1 MDQTAVRALLTRL
14 LQLEAPLRETSSDF
28 GHGYSTRE
36 VGAYVAEVE
45 QIQAEAERLMGPAY

>member
-1 MDQTAVRALLTRL
+1 VRALLTRL